1 MIRKVTP
8 NVRKGNTLGQ
18 INQSVLEEEEHRG
31 GALFQDK
38 ANGGHSDIEAIC
50 HEEVQYVRPWQKD
63 KHGQEIGIVWQQAS
77 LHHIR

>member
-8 NVRKGNTLGQ
+8 NVRKGNILGQ

-38 ANGGHSDIEAIC
+38 VNGGHSDIEAIC